1 MTYTISM
8 LFLLFII
15 YSFLGLCMD
24 MVVCYIATKEW
35 VNRGF
40 LIGPI
45 CPIYGCGCL
54 LIILLLDRYLKDPIV
69 LFVMAMLLCSLL
81 EYFTSYLM
89 EKLFKA
95 RWWDYSH
102 KKYNINGR
110 ICLDNI
116 FAFGILG
123 LLMMY
128 LVNPFVVKI
137 LEYVSLNINNV
148 MAIVIAIIFI
158 IDNLISLKVIS
169 SFKSV
174 AKSVHK
180 DSTAEITKKVREILS
195 DKGRLYRRLVSAFD
209 FIASDKLIKD
219 IKNKVK
225 QGAEFAVETI
235 EKSKKRNLAIK
246 NEIISEYNERLSQL
260 KYAIKIKMK
269 KKEMKEKLKK
279 IK

>member
-15 YSFLGLCMD
+15 YSFLGWCME

-54 LIILLLDRYLKDPIV
+54 LMILLLEKYLKDPFV

-116 FAFGILG
+116 LAFGILG

-128 LVNPFVVKI
+128 LINPFVVKM
-137 LEYVSLNINNV
+137 LGYVSLNIINIV
-148 MAIVIAIIFI
+148 AIVIAVIFV
-158 IDNLISLKVIS
+158 IDNVISLKVIS
-169 SFKSV
+169 SFKTV
-174 AKSVHK
+174 AKSIHK

-209 FIASDKLIKD
+209 FIASEKLIKD
-219 IKNKVK
+219 IKDKVK
-225 QGAEFAVETI
+225 QGAEFAVGTI

-246 NEIISEYNERLSQL
+246 NEIISEYNERFSQL
-260 KYAIKIKMK
+260 KYAIKMQ

>member
-15 YSFLGLCMD
+15 YSFLGWCME

-54 LIILLLDRYLKDPIV
+54 LMILLLEKYLKDPFV

-116 FAFGILG
+116 LAFGILG

-128 LVNPFVVKI
+128 LINPFVVKM
-137 LEYVSLNINNV
+137 LGYVSLNIINIV
-148 MAIVIAIIFI
+148 TIVIAVIFV
-158 IDNLISLKVIS
+158 IDNVISLKVIS
-169 SFKSV
+169 SFKTV
-174 AKSVHK
+174 AKSIHK

-209 FIASDKLIKD
+209 FIASEKLIKD
-219 IKNKVK
+219 IKDKVK
-225 QGAEFAVETI
+225 QGAEFAVGTI

-246 NEIISEYNERLSQL
+246 NEIISEYNERFSQL
-260 KYAIKIKMK
+260 KYAIKMQ

>member
-15 YSFLGLCMD
+15 YSFLGWCME
-24 MVVCYIATKEW
+24 MVVCYISTKEW

-54 LIILLLDRYLKDPIV
+54 LMILLLEKYLKDPFV

-116 FAFGILG
+116 LAFGILG

-128 LVNPFVVKI
+128 LINPFVAKM
-137 LEYVSLNINNV
+137 LGYVSLNIINIV
-148 MAIVIAIIFI
+148 AIVIAVIFV
-158 IDNLISLKVIS
+158 IDNVISLKVIS
-169 SFKSV
+169 SFKTV
-174 AKSVHK
+174 VKSIHK

-209 FIASDKLIKD
+209 FIASEKLIKD
-219 IKNKVK
+219 IKDKVK
-225 QGAEFAVETI
+225 QGAEFAVGTI

-246 NEIISEYNERLSQL
+246 NEIISEYNERFSQL
-260 KYAIKIKMK
+260 KYAIKMQ

>member
-15 YSFLGLCMD
+15 YSFLGWCME

-128 LVNPFVVKI
+128 LVNPFVVKM
-137 LEYVSLNINNV
+137 LGYVSLNIINV

-260 KYAIKIKMK
+260 KYAIKMQ

>member
-1 MTYTISM
+1 
-8 LFLLFII
+8 
-15 YSFLGLCMD
+15 
-24 MVVCYIATKEW
+24 
-35 VNRGF
+35 
-40 LIGPI
+40 
-45 CPIYGCGCL
+45 
-54 LIILLLDRYLKDPIV
+54 
-69 LFVMAMLLCSLL
+69 
-81 EYFTSYLM
+81 
-89 EKLFKA
+89 
-95 RWWDYSH
+95 
-102 KKYNINGR
+102 
-110 ICLDNI
+110 
-116 FAFGILG
+116 
-123 LLMMY
+123 MMY

-137 LEYVSLNINNV
+137 LEYVSLNIINV

-260 KYAIKIKMK
+260 KYAIKMQ

>member
-15 YSFLGLCMD
+15 YSFLGWCME

-54 LIILLLDRYLKDPIV
+54 LMILLLEKYLKDPFV

-116 FAFGILG
+116 LAFGILG

-128 LVNPFVVKI
+128 LINPFVAKM
-137 LEYVSLNINNV
+137 LGYVSLNIINIV
-148 MAIVIAIIFI
+148 AIVIAVIFV
-158 IDNLISLKVIS
+158 IDNAISLKVIS
-169 SFKSV
+169 SFKTV
-174 AKSVHK
+174 AKSIHK

-209 FIASDKLIKD
+209 FIASEKLIKD
-219 IKNKVK
+219 IKDKVK

-235 EKSKKRNLAIK
+235 EKSKKRNLVIK

-260 KYAIKIKMK
+260 KYAIKMQ

>member
-1 MTYTISM
+1 MDYSLGM
-8 LFLLFII
+8 LFLLFLI
-15 YSFLGLCMD
+15 YSFCGWCME
-24 MVVCYIATKEW
+24 MTVCYLDTKKW

-54 LIILLLDRYLKDPIV
+54 LIILLLSKYLEDPLV
-69 LFVMAMLLCSLL
+69 LFVMAMLICSLL

-123 LLMMY
+123 LLMMF
-128 LVNPFVVKI
+128 VINPFVVKM
-137 LEYVSLNINNV
+137 LNYVSINVLNN
-148 MAIVIAIIFI
+148 IALVLLIIFI
-158 IDNLISLKVIS
+158 IDLAISLKVIS
-169 SFKSV
+169 GFKNV
-174 AKSVHK
+174 AKSIHK
-180 DSTAEITKKVREILS
+180 DSTEEITKKVKEILS
-195 DKGRLYRRLVSAFD
+195 KKGRLYKRLVSAFD
-209 FIASDKLIKD
+209 FEASEKLIKD

-225 QGAEFAVETI
+225 DVAEDITEYI
-235 EKSKKRNLAIK
+235 ENNKKKRIKKRNEL
-246 NEIISEYNERLSQL
+246 ISEYHDKLRELKTELRLQ
-260 KYAIKIKMK
+260 
-269 KKEMKEKLKK
+269 KEELREKLKK
-279 IK
+279 LK

>member
-15 YSFLGLCMD
+15 YSFLGWCME

-54 LIILLLDRYLKDPIV
+54 LMILLLEKYLKDPFV

-116 FAFGILG
+116 LAFGILG

-128 LVNPFVVKI
+128 LINPFVVKM
-137 LEYVSLNINNV
+137 LGYVSLNIINIV
-148 MAIVIAIIFI
+148 TIVIAVIFV
-158 IDNLISLKVIS
+158 IDNAISLKVIS
-169 SFKSV
+169 SFKTV
-174 AKSVHK
+174 AKSIHK

-209 FIASDKLIKD
+209 FIASEKLIKD
-219 IKNKVK
+219 IKDKVK
-225 QGAEFAVETI
+225 QGAEFAVGTI

-246 NEIISEYNERLSQL
+246 NEIISEYNERFSQL
-260 KYAIKIKMK
+260 KYAIKMQ